1 MVADAPDVV
10 KRIVKEDIRKVYKL
24 NKIVGS
30 GNFGT
35 VRLANPVSNPDKVF
49 AIKSIPREIID
60 NDIQMLEQEL
70 LILME
75 VDHPNIIKFYET
87 YRD

>member
-1 MVADAPDVV
+1 MTKVLGTGNYGTV
-10 KRIVKEDIRKVYKL
+10 KLAHQYSNPKKVY
-24 NKIVGS
+24 
-30 GNFGT
+30 
-35 VRLANPVSNPDKVF
+35 
-49 AIKSIPREIID
+49 AIKSIPCEKVDEEIS
-60 NDIQMLEQEL
+60 MLEQEL